1 MLILGTVNQEK
12 DENDDLPTPNTE
24 RPSDLFMI
32 IPIGAVVLLPF
43 INAVSSL
50 LIRQM
55 RELSE
60 YTISSMS
67 SFAIALSYGLVVVLM
82 PSQGFGFL
90 SEFQTF
96 EWMVLLGLSL
106 SSTFLQILRVKAIQ
120 YEEPAKLGTV

>member
-1 MLILGTVNQEK
+1 
-12 DENDDLPTPNTE
+12 
-24 RPSDLFMI
+24 MI
-32 IPIGAVVLLPF
+32 IPIGALVLLPI

-60 YTISSMS
+60 YTISSLS
-67 SFAIALSYGLVVVLM
+67 SFAIALSYGLVVVLL

-90 SEFQTF
+90 QEFQTF
-96 EWMVLLGLSL
+96 DWLVLMGLSL